1 VLCVGQTITV
11 DAGNPGA
18 SYSWVSDAG
27 FSDNR
32 QAVQLNKDGHYTVT
46 VTTASGCVAKDSFN
60 ITTSTSA
67 LQADFLLSSY
77 GTVGDTVMVV
87 DVSKPKPASHE
98 WTLPLGAVDAGSAA
112 EGTIRQLLFN
122 NTGVYTIQMRVG
134 LGECTDLIS
143 KNITI
148 LPKGQQGEVD
158 SLLGYRERLIK
169 EITAYP
175 NPNDGPFKVRVTLS
189 KAADIQLKLISF
201 NNGDLITVKTA
212 GGLDH
217 YEIPFDAT
225 QMPQGIYLIAVQ
237 VEKEYQVIRVLKL

>member
-1 VLCVGQTITV
+1 MI
-11 DAGNPGA
+11 
-18 SYSWVSDAG
+18 
-27 FSDNR
+27 
-32 QAVQLNKDGHYTVT
+32 
-46 VTTASGCVAKDSFN
+46 
-60 ITTSTSA
+60 
-67 LQADFLLSSY
+67 
-77 GTVGDTVMVV
+77 V

-112 EGTIRQLLFN
+112 EGTIRQLVFN

-148 LPKGQQGEVD
+148 LAKGQQGQVD

-175 NPNDGPFKVRVTLS
+175 NPSDGPFKVRVTLS

-201 NNGDLITVKTA
+201 NNGDVITVKTA
-212 GGLDH
+212 AGLDN
-217 YEIPFDAT
+217 YEIPFDAS
-225 QMPQGIYLIAVQ
+225 QLPQGIYLIAVQ